1 MVNDINPPMQIKFYL
16 PTLSL
21 LFFIA
26 CTPSIE
32 KEATSSSEPEV
43 NSTPENHELDT
54 LYLGRTIKD
63 KSGLRTR
70 RSLPLVDIK
79 NLKALD
85 IREVQVMILNAKPG
99 DTILLKEGI
108 YHLNNELIISE
119 SSDLTLQGMGMGK
132 TILNFVNQKAGGQGL
147 NLNKANNIT
156 LCDFSVYD
164 AHGDGIKTKGCNN
177 MAMQRI
183 EVLWTKGPK
192 ATNGGYGLYPVESKN
207 ILIEQCLVSGASDAG
222 IYVGQSTDV
231 IVRKCYVYHN
241 VAGIEIENCT
251 RSLVYDNVAEDNTG
265 GILVF
270 NLPDLPVNPD
280 GAYCKVYDNVV
291 VHNNYRNF
299 APEGN
304 MVAIVAPGSGIVLL
318 AAKHCLVYNNEIR
331 DNKTMGVAV
340 SSYFVHN
347 PNEEKTESYDPYSSN
362 IFLSNNAYSCDPKLY
377 ADNSTEFG
385 LVVLF
390 KGDNGKGLDILSDG
404 VFAKDEDMTI
414 CIDEDLQSISFGML
428 DGGDIEKDM
437 IKDAKPYADCEE
449 VTFTDFEII
458 EM

>member
-1 MVNDINPPMQIKFYL
+1 MQTKIYL
-16 PTLSL
+16 LCLSL
-21 LFFIA
+21 FLA
-26 CTPSIE
+26 VSCASSEE
-32 KEATSSSEPEV
+32 KEATSSNEDS
-43 NSTPENHELDT
+43 SFDRKDSDT
-54 LYLGRTIKD
+54 LFLSRQVDD
-63 KSGLRTR
+63 KSQLRTR
-70 RSLPLVDIK
+70 RSLPLADIE
-79 NLKALD
+79 NLKSLD

-99 DTILLKEGI
+99 DTILLKEGV
-108 YHLNNELIISE
+108 YHLDNELIISE
-119 SSDLTLQGMGMGK
+119 SSDITLQGMGMGK
-132 TILNFVNQKAGGQGL
+132 TILNFANQKAGGQGL

-177 MAMQRI
+177 MTMQRLEI
-183 EVLWTKGPK
+183 LWTQGPK
-192 ATNGGYGLYPVESKN
+192 ATNGGYGLYPVESQG
-207 ILIEQCLVSGASDAG
+207 ILIEHCLVSGASDAG
-222 IYVGQSTDV
+222 IYVGQSIDV
-231 IVRKCYVYHN
+231 VVRNCYVYHN

-318 AAKHCLVYNNEIR
+318 AAKYCFVHNNEIR

-340 SSYFVHN
+340 ASYFAHN
-347 PNEEKTESYDPYSSN
+347 PNEEKTEIYDPYSSN
-362 IFLSNNAYSCDPKLY
+362 IYLSKNLYSCDPTLY
-377 ADNSTEFG
+377 ADNSTKFG
-385 LVVLF
+385 LVVLA

-404 VFAKDEDMTI
+404 IFAENNTI
-414 CIDEDLQSISFGML
+414 CIDEDLERISFGML
-428 DGGDIEKDM
+428 NNGSTQKKM
-437 IKDAKPYADCEE
+437 IRDASPFAICEE
-449 VTFTDFEII
+449 ISFENLIN
-458 EM
+458 EET